1 MHLTLVRIGLK
12 IEDQYTHTP
21 TYKAGCM
28 GGERFPEPHQQPS
41 SESPP
46 SESLKWIQSQVI
58 QHHQRFARSIPLIAS
73 ENLVSPLAAEMF
85 SSDLHN
91 RYAEGLPGS
100 RYYEGNADYDP
111 IEEHVENLA
120 KRLFN
125 APFADVRPISGT
137 TANISALFAI
147 SAPGNR
153 FMAPE
158 LAAGAHISTQRF
170 GAAGLRGLDTI
181 TYPSIPETM
190 SIDTELAVEMIA
202 RENPDVCYIGQSVYL
217 FPSDVRE
224 LVEAAR
230 EIDATI
236 MYDAAHVL
244 GLIAGNRFQD
254 PLQDGVDL
262 VCASTHKTL
271 PGPQH
276 GIILANQDRRLE
288 NGKMLH
294 RAIRSAVFPG
304 VHSNHHLHN
313 VAALGVSLAEALEFQ
328 RDYAEQMIANAKAL
342 AEGLWSRGM
351 KVFAPDHGFT
361 ESHTILVDVTEFGG
375 GADVSLRAEACGLV
389 MNKNMLPGDTSAVS
403 PSGIRLGTPELT
415 RLGMGVDEMD
425 EVALMIHLAAQGER
439 DSQVRERSAELKER
453 FSNLHYCWNT
463 ERGAYDAPSFSPVI

>member
-1 MHLTLVRIGLK
+1 
-12 IEDQYTHTP
+12 
-21 TYKAGCM
+21 M
-28 GGERFPEPHQQPS
+28 GGESFPEPHQQPS
-41 SESPP
+41 GTAPP
-46 SESLKWIQSQVI
+46 QESLKWMQSQVI
-58 QHHQRFARSIPLIAS
+58 RHHQRFARSIPLIAS

-120 KRLFN
+120 KKLFD

-147 SAPGNR
+147 SSPGDR

-170 GAAGLRGLDTI
+170 GAAGLRGLETI

-190 SIDTELAVEMIA
+190 SIDTELAVEMIG

-217 FPSDVRE
+217 FPSDVKE

-230 EIDATI
+230 EIDATV

-244 GLIAGNRFQD
+244 GLIAGGRFQN
-254 PLQDGVDL
+254 PLGDGVDL

-276 GIILANQDRRLE
+276 GIILANRDRELA

-304 VHSNHHLHN
+304 VHSNHHLHK

-328 RDYAEQMIANAKAL
+328 TTYAEQTIANAKSL
-342 AEGLWSRGM
+342 AEGLWARGM
-351 KVFAPDHGFT
+351 KVFAPDNGFT
-361 ESHTILVDVTEFGG
+361 ESHTILVDVSEFGG
-375 GADVSLRAEACGLV
+375 GADVSLRAESCGLI
-389 MNKNMLPGDTSAVS
+389 MNKNMLPGDTSAVN

-415 RLGMGVDEMD
+415 RLGMGTDEMD
-425 EVALMIHLAAQGER
+425 EVALMIHLAAEGDKDQE
-439 DSQVRERSAELKER
+439 VRQRSAELKER
-453 FSNLHYCWNT
+453 FSDIHYCWDT
-463 ERGAYDAPSFSPVI
+463 GRGAYTAPDFSSIT

>member
-1 MHLTLVRIGLK
+1 
-12 IEDQYTHTP
+12 
-21 TYKAGCM
+21 M
-28 GGERFPEPHQQPS
+28 GGESFPEPHQQPS
-41 SESPP
+41 GTAPP
-46 SESLKWIQSQVI
+46 QESLKWIQSQVI
-58 QHHQRFARSIPLIAS
+58 RHHQRFARSIPLIAS

-120 KRLFN
+120 KKLFD

-147 SAPGNR
+147 SSPGNR

-170 GAAGLRGLDTI
+170 GAAGLRGLETI

-190 SIDTELAVEMIA
+190 SIDTELAVEMIG

-217 FPSDVRE
+217 FPSDVKE

-230 EIDATI
+230 EIDATV

-244 GLIAGNRFQD
+244 GLIAGGRFQN
-254 PLQDGVDL
+254 PLGDGVDL

-276 GIILANQDRRLE
+276 GIILANQDRELA

-304 VHSNHHLHN
+304 VHSNHHLHK

-328 RDYAEQMIANAKAL
+328 TTYAEQTIANAKSL
-342 AEGLWSRGM
+342 AEGLWARGM
-351 KVFAPDHGFT
+351 KVFAPDNGFT
-361 ESHTILVDVTEFGG
+361 ESHTILVDVSEFGG
-375 GADVSLRAEACGLV
+375 GADVSLRAESCGLI
-389 MNKNMLPGDTSAVS
+389 MNKNMLPGDTSAVN

-415 RLGMGVDEMD
+415 RLGMGADEMD
-425 EVALMIHLAAQGER
+425 EVALMIHLAAEGDKDQE
-439 DSQVRERSAELKER
+439 VRQRSAELKER
-453 FSNLHYCWNT
+453 FSDIHYCWDT
-463 ERGAYDAPSFSPVI
+463 GRGAYAAPDFSSIT